1 MSSQIPSDESTQE
14 SPGTVLQG
22 AVSPGDVTEYTI
34 AGRRYVLVGAEH
46 ISGDSPGRVAGLIEK
61 VNPNIVCVDLDPA
74 RAKAL
79 SDETLWEDLT
89 LADVVREKL
98 LTALILNLIL
108 AAYSRKYGELKGGMP
123 GTELYKANQIAE
135 IKAIPVCY
143 CERDMSLTF
152 SRAWRSLTIVAKL
165 KLSLTAIVRLF
176 KYSKAGEDDLQMG
189 RNNDLLSAFVQEL
202 TRMEPDLTIPLV
214 EERDQYT
221 AQKIVASNGETVLA
235 VVGAGR
241 LSRIGELLNSG
252 EPVDIEKLESVSK
265 TSPVKRI
272 AAIAIPVLVVIALLY
287 LSLTQ
292 GKAALRENIR
302 FWILANS
309 LFTGIGA
316 IVAGGHILT
325 VLTAV
330 IVAPFSPFIPAGP
343 GTVAAIVQLL
353 VRPPLVKDFQ
363 TFAEDLKNF
372 RTWRRNRILRIFLVM
387 VLCGL
392 GSLLGTILGT
402 SKVIL
407 SLFGQN

>member
-1 MSSQIPSDESTQE
+1 MSSQILSDESAQE
-14 SPGTVLQG
+14 SPD
-22 AVSPGDVTEYTI
+22 AMSPADVTEYTI
-34 AGRRYVLVGAEH
+34 AGRRYVIVGAEH
-46 ISGDSPGRVAGLIEK
+46 ISGDSPGLIADLVER
-61 VNPNIVCVDLDPA
+61 VNPDILCVDLDPA

-79 SDETLWEDLT
+79 SDETLWENLT
-89 LADVVREKL
+89 LADVIREKL

-108 AAYSRKYGELKGGMP
+108 ASYSRKYGELKGGMP
-123 GTELYKANQIAE
+123 GTELYKATQIAE
-135 IKAIPVCY
+135 IKAIPVCFS
-143 CERDMSLTF
+143 ERDINITF
-152 SRAWRSLTIVAKL
+152 SRAWRSLAIVAKL
-165 KLSLTAIVRLF
+165 KLFLVAILRLF
-176 KYSKAGEDDLQMG
+176 RYGKAGDDDIHMASSS
-189 RNNDLLSAFVQEL
+189 DLLSAFVQEL
-202 TRMEPDLTIPLV
+202 TPMEPALALPLV

-241 LSRIGELLNSG
+241 IARIGERLCSA
-252 EPVDIEKLESVSK
+252 EPVDIENLESVTK
-265 TSPVKRI
+265 TSIPKRI
-272 AAIAIPVLVVIALLY
+272 AAFAIPVLVIIAMLY

-292 GKAALRENIR
+292 GKAVVRENIR
-302 FWILANS
+302 FWVLANS

-330 IVAPFSPFIPAGP
+330 VVAPFSPFIPAGP

-363 TFAEDLKNF
+363 TFPEDLNHF
-372 RTWRRNRILRIFLVM
+372 RAWRKNRILRILLVM

-402 SKVIL
+402 SRIIL